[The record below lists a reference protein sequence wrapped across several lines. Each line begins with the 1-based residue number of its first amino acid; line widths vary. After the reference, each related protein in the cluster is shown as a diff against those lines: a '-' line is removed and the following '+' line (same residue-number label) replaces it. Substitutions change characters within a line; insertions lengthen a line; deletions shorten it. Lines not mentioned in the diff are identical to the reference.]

1 MPIPLVASA
10 LEQGLSRIPHAYTIL
25 KTLPWIGGIYGLKRY
40 FAGASNTSE
49 RNMHSKGGTSGIGAV
64 VARELATRGA
74 QLVLLTQQSLTDPF
88 LVDFIMDLRE
98 DTKNELINAEHVD
111 LASLHSIRL
120 FATKWIDNAPPRRLD
135 MVILCASTL
144 TPAGG
149 SATTTEDGVE
159 TNWGV
164 NYMANF
170 QLLSILSPAIRAQ
183 PADRDVRII
192 FGMCSSYM
200 GGSLAHLAKANPG
213 KNDRARQ
220 QNSKEVYFTPSG
232 AYATSKFALFTF
244 AQAFQKHL
252 SVYKRPDK
260 LPMTA
265 KVMTVDPGF
274 VRTPGMRR
282 YLSFGSLWGLLIYLI
297 MWPLWWLILKSPEQ
311 GAQSFLFA
319 AMEGALREGDGGDMI
334 KECKIVK
341 ILREEVNDEGLQQ
354 ALWEES
360 EKTVQALEKLGA
372 TKRATEKKTK
382 EEADARAKA
391 EKELADEKTKAPPE
405 KQPGSRRSKKKA

>member
-1 MPIPLVASA
+1 MD
-10 LEQGLSRIPHAYTIL
+10 
-25 KTLPWIGGIYGLKRY
+25 
-40 FAGASNTSE
+40 
-49 RNMHSKGGTSGIGAV
+49 M
-64 VARELATRGA
+64 RE
-74 QLVLLTQQSLTDPF
+74 
-88 LVDFIMDLRE
+88 E
-98 DTKNELINAEHVD
+98 TKNELINAEYVD

-135 MVILCASTL
+135 MVVLCASTL

-159 TNWGV
+159 SNWGV

-183 PADRDVRII
+183 PPDRDVRII

-200 GGSLAHLAKANPG
+200 GGSLAHLAQSGSSKGEKA
-213 KNDRARQ
+213 KRQ
-220 QNSKEVYFTPSG
+220 NAQDVYFTPSS

-252 SVYKRPDK
+252 SVYQRPDK
-260 LPMTA
+260 VPMTA
-265 KVMTVDPGF
+265 KVITVDPGF

-282 YLSFGSLWGLLIYLI
+282 YLSFGSLWGLLIYLV

-319 AMEGALREGDGGDMI
+319 AMEEALREGDGGKLI
-334 KECKIVK
+334 KECRIVK
-341 ILREEVNDEGLQQ
+341 ILREEVNDEDLQK

-360 EKTVQALEKLGA
+360 DQTVQALEKMGA
-372 TKRATEKKTK
+372 TKRAKEKKAK
-382 EEADARAKA
+382 EETDAREKA
-391 EKELADEKTKAPPE
+391 EKELADTAAKAPPE